1 MAPRRSA
8 IKNQALEVEQF
19 RRRAFIAF
27 AVVVAGLSV
36 LGGWYFR
43 MQVVQHRMYSAQ
55 AEANQI
61 KPRPIVPGR
70 GLIYDRKGRILADN
84 VPEFRLDVTPDQ
96 VDDMAALVQQLSTRI
111 ELKPEDIEAFDRA
124 RDASRPHA
132 PVTLKARLSDEEIAR
147 FSVDR
152 WQFPGVEIVPYFG
165 RVYPYKDL
173 FTHVI
178 GYVGRVDARD
188 KEKMKSL
195 DSAFSHVGKTGLERY
210 YEDALRG
217 KVGYERIETNVNGR
231 ALRTLG
237 VVPAKPGV
245 DLRLSI
251 DLDLQRAMVEA
262 FGDLE
267 GSAVAIDPRTGGILA
282 MVSLPSYDANLFVNG
297 ISHEDYAALNENPS
311 RPQFNRVVL
320 GGVAP
325 GSTVKPFLGLAGL
338 ESGLRT
344 PEDKVLSTGMFYIP
358 GQKRGYG
365 DSHRGGHGWTDL
377 RKSIYASVNTYYY
390 KLALDMGMARF
401 DQYLGKYGFGSPT
414 GIDMFG
420 EIGGILPSP
429 EWKSTHIKGKSE
441 SRWYAGDTV
450 ISGIGQ
456 GFWKVTPLQLA
467 QGVAALGNGGYLR
480 RPHLVEAARV
490 GYGGTWGDLPQPQPR
505 RISDNPAHL
514 QVIREGMIG
523 TVHGAGTA
531 TNIRAG
537 LTYTIA
543 SKTGTAQVVSRRGLA
558 AVNPHNLPMN
568 LRHRALFEAYA
579 PADNPTI
586 AVAVAVE
593 GGGYGADTAA
603 PIARKIMD
611 AWITGKMPGAG
622 KDGKDMLA
630 DGRDPMFADAETG
643 AIGSEAF
650 LAPGTIDALEDRS
663 SETQQSEDPGAT
675 DDNARQQ
682 PADGAEQT
690 P

>member
-1 MAPRRSA
+1 MALRRSA

-27 AVVVAGLSV
+27 AAVVAGLLV
-36 LGGWYFR
+36 LAGWYFH
-43 MQVVQHRMYSAQ
+43 MQVLQHRMYSAL
-55 AEANQI
+55 AESNQI

-84 VPEFRLDVTPDQ
+84 VPQFRLDVTPDQ
-96 VDDMAALVQQLSTRI
+96 VDDMATLVQQLSTRI

-132 PVTLKARLSDEEIAR
+132 PVTLKAKLTDEEIAR

-173 FTHVI
+173 FTHII

-188 KEKMKSL
+188 KEKMVSL
-195 DSAFSHVGKTGLERY
+195 DAAFSHVGKTGLERY
-210 YEDALRG
+210 YEEVLRG

-237 VVPAKPGV
+237 VVPAKPGD
-245 DLRLSI
+245 DLRLTI

-262 FGDLE
+262 FGNLE
-267 GSAVAIDPRTGGILA
+267 GTAVAIDPRTGGILA

-297 ISHEDYAALNENPS
+297 ISHDDYAALNENPS
-311 RPQFNRVVL
+311 RPQFNRIVL

-325 GSTVKPFLGLAGL
+325 GSTVKPFLALAGL

-365 DSHRGGHGWTDL
+365 DSHRGGHGWTDM

-390 KLALDMGMARF
+390 KLALDLGMARF

-414 GIDMFG
+414 GIDMYG

-429 EWKSTHIKGKSE
+429 EWKRTHIKGASE
-441 SRWYAGDTV
+441 SRWYIGDTV

-467 QGVAALGNGGYLR
+467 QGVAALGNGGLLR
-480 RPHLVEAARV
+480 RPHLVEAART
-490 GYGGTWGDLPQPQPR
+490 GFGGSWGELPQSEPR
-505 RISDNPAHL
+505 RISDSPAHL

-537 LTYTIA
+537 LTYIIA
-543 SKTGTAQVVSRRGLA
+543 SKTGTAQVASRRSAA
-558 AVNPHNLPMN
+558 AVNPRNLPMN

-611 AWITGKMPGAG
+611 AWITGKMPSAG

-630 DGRDPMFADAETG
+630 DGRDPMFADAESG
-643 AIGSEAF
+643 AIGTESF
-650 LAPGTIDALEDRS
+650 LVPGTIDALQDRS
-663 SETQQSEDPGAT
+663 TDMLPSEDPGAG
-675 DDNARQQ
+675 DDNT
-682 PADGAEQT
+682 PTDTPGQT

>member
-1 MAPRRSA
+1 MPSRRSA

-27 AVVVAGLSV
+27 AAVVAGLLV
-36 LGGWYFR
+36 LAGWYFR
-43 MQVVQHRMYSAQ
+43 MQVVQHRMYSAA
-55 AEANQI
+55 AESNQI

-84 VPEFRLDVTPDQ
+84 VPQFRLDVTPDQ
-96 VDDMAALVQQLSTRI
+96 VDDMATLIQQLSTRI
-111 ELKPEDIEAFDRA
+111 DLKPEDIEAFDRA

-132 PVTLKARLSDEEIAR
+132 PVTLKSKLTDEEMAR

-173 FTHVI
+173 FTHII

-188 KEKMKSL
+188 KQKMASL
-195 DSAFSHVGKTGLERY
+195 DAAFSHVGKTGLERY

-237 VVPAKPGV
+237 VVPAKPGD
-245 DLRLSI
+245 DLRLTI

-262 FGDLE
+262 FGNLE

-282 MVSLPSYDANLFVNG
+282 MVSLPSFDANLFVNG
-297 ISHEDYAALNENPS
+297 ISHDDYAALNENPS
-311 RPQFNRVVL
+311 RPQFNRIVL

-338 ESGLRT
+338 DSGLRT

-390 KLALDMGMARF
+390 KLALDMGMTRF
-401 DQYLGKYGFGSPT
+401 DEYLGKYGFGSPT
-414 GIDMFG
+414 GIDMHG

-429 EWKSTHIKGKSE
+429 EWKRTHIKGASE

-467 QGVAALGNGGYLR
+467 QGVAALGNGGLLR
-480 RPHLVEAARV
+480 RPHLVEAART
-490 GYGGTWGDLPQPQPR
+490 GYGGAWGELQQPPPK
-505 RISDNPAHL
+505 RISDSPAHL

-523 TVHGAGTA
+523 TVHTPGGTA
-531 TNIRAG
+531 GNIRAG

-543 SKTGTAQVVSRRGLA
+543 SKTGTAQVVSRRSA
-558 AVNPHNLPMN
+558 AAINPHSLPMN

-603 PIARKIMD
+603 PIARKVMD

-622 KDGKDMLA
+622 KNGKDVLA
-630 DGRDPMFADAETG
+630 DGRDPMFADVESG
-643 AIGSEAF
+643 VIGTEPF
-650 LAPGTIDALEDRS
+650 LAPGTIDALQDRNID
-663 SETQQSEDPGAT
+663 TLQSEDPGANDSGVPVDT
-675 DDNARQQ
+675 S
-682 PADGAEQT
+682 EQT

>member
-1 MAPRRSA
+1 MPSRRTT
-8 IKNQALEVEQF
+8 IKNRALEVEQF
-19 RRRAFIAF
+19 RRRGFIAF
-27 AVVVAGLSV
+27 ALVLVGLLG

-43 MQVVQHRMYSAQ
+43 MQVMQHGMYSAQ
-55 AEANQI
+55 AESNQI

-70 GLIYDRKGRILADN
+70 GLIYDRKGRVLADN
-84 VPEFRLDVTPDQ
+84 VPQFRLDVTPDQ

-173 FTHVI
+173 FTHII
-178 GYVGRVDARD
+178 GYVGRVDVRD
-188 KEKMKSL
+188 KEKMKTL
-195 DSAFSHVGKTGLERY
+195 DAAFSHVGKTGLERY

-217 KVGYERIETNVNGR
+217 NVGYERIETNVNGR

-245 DLRLSI
+245 DLRLTI

-282 MVSLPSYDANLFVNG
+282 MVSLPSFDANLFVNG
-297 ISHEDYAALNENPS
+297 ISHDEYAALNENPS

-320 GGVAP
+320 GGIAP
-325 GSTVKPFLGLAGL
+325 GSTVKPFIGLAGL
-338 ESGLRT
+338 DSGLRT

-358 GQKRGYG
+358 GYKRGFG

-390 KLALDMGMARF
+390 KLALDMGIGRF
-401 DQYLGKYGFGSPT
+401 DEYLSKYGFGSPT

-429 EWKSTHIKGKSE
+429 EWKRTHIKGAGE
-441 SRWYAGDTV
+441 SRWYPGDTV
-450 ISGIGQ
+450 NSGIGQ

-467 QGVAALGNGGYLR
+467 QGVAALGNGGLLR

-490 GYGGTWGDLPQPQPR
+490 GYSGSWGELPLAQPK
-505 RISDNPAHL
+505 RISDSPAHL
-514 QVIREGMIG
+514 QVIREAMIG
-523 TVHGAGTA
+523 TVHGAGGTA
-531 TNIRAG
+531 GNIRAG

-543 SKTGTAQVVSRRGLA
+543 SKTGTAQVASRRGA
-558 AVNPHNLPMN
+558 GAVNPHSLPMN

-579 PADNPTI
+579 PAENPTI

-622 KDGKDMLA
+622 KGTRDVLD
-630 DGRDPMFADAETG
+630 DGRDPMFANVESG
-643 AIGSEAF
+643 AIGTEQF
-650 LAPGTIDALEDRS
+650 LPPGTIDALEDRNGD
-663 SETQQSEDPGAT
+663 TLQSEDPGVVN
-675 DDNARQQ
+675 DDAQ
-682 PADGAEQT
+682 PSANPPGQS

>member
-27 AVVVAGLSV
+27 AVVVACLIG

-43 MQVVQHRMYSAQ
+43 MQVVQHRMYSAA
-55 AEANQI
+55 AESNQI

-70 GLIYDRKGRILADN
+70 GLIYDRKGRVLADN
-84 VPEFRLDVTPDQ
+84 IPEFRLDVTPDQ
-96 VDDMAALVQQLSTRI
+96 VDNMAELVQQLSTRI

-132 PVTLKARLSDEEIAR
+132 PVTLKARLTDEEIAR

-178 GYVGRVDARD
+178 GYVGRVDTRD
-188 KEKMKSL
+188 KEKMKTL
-195 DSAFSHVGKTGLERY
+195 DAAFSHVGKTGLERY

-245 DLRLSI
+245 DLRLTI

-262 FGDLE
+262 FGNLE

-320 GGVAP
+320 GAVAP
-325 GSTVKPFLGLAGL
+325 GSTVKPFIGLAGL
-338 ESGLRT
+338 DSGLRT

-358 GQKRGYG
+358 GVKRGFG
-365 DSHRGGHGWTDL
+365 DSHRSGHGWTDL

-414 GIDMFG
+414 GIDMYG
-420 EIGGILPSP
+420 ETGGILPSP
-429 EWKSTHIKGKSE
+429 EWKGTHIKGASE
-441 SRWYAGDTV
+441 SRWYPGDTV
-450 ISGIGQ
+450 NSGIGQ

-467 QGVAALGNGGYLR
+467 QGVAALGNGGLLR
-480 RPHLVEAARV
+480 RPHLVEAARS
-490 GYGGTWGDLPQPQPR
+490 GYGGSWGDLPQPDPK
-505 RISDNPAHL
+505 RISDSSAHL

-537 LTYTIA
+537 LTYVIA
-543 SKTGTAQVVSRRGLA
+543 SKTGTAQVASRRGTA
-558 AVNPHNLPMN
+558 AVNPRNLPMN

-586 AVAVAVE
+586 AVAVEIE

-622 KDGKDMLA
+622 KDGKDTLA

-643 AIGSEAF
+643 SVGSEAF
-650 LAPGTIDALEDRS
+650 LSPGTIDALEDRS

-675 DDNARQQ
+675 DDGAQQ
-682 PADGAEQT
+682 PPADGAEQT